1 MAVRPGGSVLVEL
14 CIHIANTFYLAS
26 FLGRD
31 MFWLRTLTCGG
42 LVLGLVF
49 FTCQPMPLYGPVA
62 WHAVFLVI
70 NVIQIRQLLRE
81 RRRLDLTAD
90 QRQVAEAALGHLSRE
105 ELLTLLTHVMYRDP
119 RRVRDIETVCR
130 RELSAEQLALR
141 DIAFSRLSR
150 KELLNLATRRMWN
163 SFKRLTPAR
172 WRRPDPPAA
181 EARVTEYAVAK

>member
-1 MAVRPGGSVLVEL
+1 VVEL

-31 MFWLRTLTCGG
+31 MLWLRTLTCGG
-42 LVLGLVF
+42 LILGLVF
-49 FTCQPMPLYGPVA
+49 FTCQPMPLYGPVG

-90 QRQVAEAALGHLSRE
+90 QQKIAEAALGHLSRE

-119 RRVRDIETVCR
+119 RRVKDIETVCR

-163 SFKRLTPAR
+163 SFKRLNPA
-172 WRRPDPPAA
+172 WWHRPEPQAQPAGT
-181 EARVTEYAVAK
+181 TEYAVAK